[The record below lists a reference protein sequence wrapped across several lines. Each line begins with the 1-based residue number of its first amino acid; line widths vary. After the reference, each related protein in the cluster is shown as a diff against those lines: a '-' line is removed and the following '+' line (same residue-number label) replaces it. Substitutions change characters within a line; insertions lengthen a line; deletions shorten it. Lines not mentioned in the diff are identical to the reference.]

1 LKLLTTLFL
10 FSITL
15 FAEQLQIVADNFE
28 RNQQKKFSSFTGHV
42 NIKKGLD
49 DLKASQVF
57 VYVDDKNRPIKY
69 EASGDVSFSVTTEN
83 NVTYMGKSQL
93 LIFLPLKKEYQF
105 YKKVYIQEKNTART
119 LSGEKIVLNMT
130 SGNAKIA
137 GKAKVPVRV
146 TFEIDD
152 KNSTKTGLNNIK
164 KDDNK
169 TVNTDTN
176 TSTLKDMNKNNT
188 DVKGTL

>member
-1 LKLLTTLFL
+1 MKLLTILSFL
-10 FSITL
+10 GMTL
-15 FAEQLQIVADNFE
+15 FAEQLQIVADSFE

-49 DLKASQVF
+49 ELKASQVF
-57 VYVDDKNRPIKY
+57 VYVNDENQPIKY

-93 LIFLPLKKEYQF
+93 LIFSPLKKEYQF

-119 LSGEKIVLNMT
+119 LSGEKIILNMT

-146 TFEIDD
+146 TFEIGD
-152 KNSTKTGLNNIK
+152 KNSTKKGINSIQK
-164 KDDNK
+164 
-169 TVNTDTN
+169 DTN
-176 TSTLKDMNKNNT
+176 SSTE
-188 DVKGTL
+188 GTL